1 MRAFIGVPALLL
13 SITMLSAPSAALAV
27 SGTLSPAYG
36 PPLAVQASQSNVIF
50 LGSHGGIADP
60 SATVSQSANTE
71 LDAAYGYVSGGVL
84 YLFFSGS
91 QLSEVQLEGGI
102 QHVSPLDVFI
112 DCAPGGQQL
121 LLSNNPTVT
130 FTFDLTKMT
139 GLKFDDGFSADY
151 CLSLGV
157 DPANSFYQFGA
168 YYAVLPAGGGG
179 PGTYL
184 GHTMAG
190 PPGTL
195 SGGTNPFGIQVTLD
209 DSNKLGL
216 GNGCGPAAANVV
228 TTGVEWAIPLAA
240 IGNPSGCI
248 RVCALDPN
256 DVHSQIS
263 NQVMGPLPTGSC
275 AYTLASA
282 TDFSAI
288 PGDQFVTVCNP
299 TPARGTTWGK
309 LKTIYR

>member
-13 SITMLSAPSAALAV
+13 SITLLSAPSSALAV

-36 PPLAVQASQSNVIF
+36 PPLAVQASQSNVLF
-50 LGSHGGIADP
+50 LGSHGGIGDP
-60 SATVSQSANTE
+60 SANVSQSNNTE
-71 LDAAYGYVSGGVL
+71 LDAAYGYISGGVL

-91 QLSEVQLEGGI
+91 QFMEVQLEGGI
-102 QHVSPLDVFI
+102 QHVSPRDVFI
-112 DCAPGGQQL
+112 DCAPGGQQQ
-121 LLSNNPTVT
+121 LLSNNPTVG
-130 FTFDLTKMT
+130 FKFDLTKMA
-139 GLKFDDGFSADY
+139 GLRFDAGFSADY
-151 CLSLGV
+151 WLSLGE
-157 DPANSFYQFGA
+157 DPVSSFGQLGA

-184 GHTMAG
+184 GHTVAG

-195 SGGTNPFGIQVTLD
+195 SGGTNPFGILVTLD

-216 GNGCGPAAANVV
+216 GNGCGPAAANAV

-240 IGNPSGCI
+240 LGNPSGCI
-248 RVCALDPN
+248 RVCVLDPSE
-256 DVHSQIS
+256 DHSQIS

-275 AYTLASA
+275 AYTPAAA
-282 TDFSAI
+282 TDFSAT

-299 TPARGTTWGK
+299 TPARATTWGD